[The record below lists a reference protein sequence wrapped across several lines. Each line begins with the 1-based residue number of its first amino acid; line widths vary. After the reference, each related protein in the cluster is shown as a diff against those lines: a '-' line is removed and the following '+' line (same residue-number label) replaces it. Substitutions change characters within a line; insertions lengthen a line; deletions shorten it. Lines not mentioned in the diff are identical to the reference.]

1 MLIRNLLRNLLR
13 RLHRHDLQLVS
24 YRETS
29 SHHPTNRESIH
40 EPRVS
45 VLIPTRDKPELLI
58 KCVQS
63 IREKTSYSNIE
74 LIIVDNDSVLN
85 ETKNL
90 LLSLKKQGVLV
101 IEYAGP
107 FNYSAICNLA
117 AERASGE
124 YLCFLNNDTEI
135 RSPEWLAS
143 MVDHASQPDTGLVGS
158 ILLYPNGSIQHMG
171 VALGYGFIAG
181 HPRRGGVVETSVP
194 TECFQVTA
202 VTFACAVISKQ
213 KFDLLGG
220 LDESLPSGL
229 NDVDFSI
236 RAREFGLQNI
246 VCVHSVL
253 IHQESQTRSK
263 TLSFR
268 GGQRALL
275 DAITFLRKHPNKLQ
289 DDFFGR

>member
-1 MLIRNLLRNLLR
+1 MLIRNLIRNLLG
-13 RLHRHDLQLVS
+13 RLYRQDLQLVS
-24 YRETS
+24 YRKTS
-29 SHHPTNRESIH
+29 FHHRKSRESIH
-40 EPRVS
+40 EPKVS

-63 IREKTSYSNIE
+63 IRESTNYSNIE
-74 LIIVDNDSVLN
+74 LIIVDNDSELN
-85 ETKNL
+85 ETKDL
-90 LLSLKKQGVLV
+90 LMSLKKQGVLV
-101 IEYAGP
+101 IEYPGQ

-117 AERASGE
+117 AEHASGD

-135 RSPEWLAS
+135 RSSEWLAS
-143 MVDHASQPDTGLVGS
+143 MIDHASQPETGLVGS

-213 KFDLLGG
+213 KFELLGG

-229 NDVDFSI
+229 NDVDVSI
-236 RAREFGLQNI
+236 RAKEFGLLNI

-268 GGQRALL
+268 GSQRALL

-289 DDFFGR
+289 DEFFGK